1 MEEHLH
7 PSSREATMKTLS
19 TLLSGKGQQVWS
31 VAPSDTVYRAIE
43 VMSDK
48 QIGAL
53 PVLDGERLVGMLSE
67 RDYARKVILAG
78 RASRECRVEDIMTR
92 KVVCV
97 SPNRSV
103 EECMAIMT
111 DKKIRHL
118 PVVEGERIVGI
129 VSIGDLV
136 KSIIA
141 DQQFLIEQLEAYITS

>member
-1 MEEHLH
+1 
-7 PSSREATMKTLS
+7 MKTLQQ
-19 TLLSGKGQQVWS
+19 LLAAKGPQVWS

-43 VMSDK
+43 VMSERG
-48 QIGAL
+48 IGAL
-53 PVLDGERLVGMLSE
+53 PVLDGERLVGILSE

-78 RASRECRVEDIMTR
+78 RSSRECRVEDIMTH

-97 SPNRSV
+97 PPDRSV

-111 DKKIRHL
+111 DKKVRHL
-118 PVVEGERIVGI
+118 PVVEESRVVGI

-136 KSIIA
+136 KTIIA